1 MIPPASVACG
11 SSISDLL
18 LDTIRQRRNSAEQI
32 SIRIADRIF
41 SASILLALA
50 PLLTALLIL
59 TWILSGRRTP
69 LVAHKRVG
77 LDGNAFWM
85 LKLRTMWPSSTAV
98 NQAGP
103 ATEPPPQGSGDLAFE
118 RRTWIQK
125 IESPDTPSPL
135 DIKPKA
141 DPRVTSAFASW
152 CRVHSLDELPQL
164 WHVVSGEMSLVGPRP
179 LIASEI
185 NAHYAGSQGK
195 LLVAIPPG
203 ITGLWQVMGR
213 NTLTYRK
220 RRRLDLF
227 LVRNYSWKLY
237 WLVLLRTLPRV
248 ISGAGAW

>member
-1 MIPPASVACG
+1 MVEN
-11 SSISDLL
+11 SDPLL
-18 LDTIRQRRNSAEQI
+18 AAIRERRSSAEHTLV
-32 SIRIADRIF
+32 RLADRFI
-41 SASILLALA
+41 SASILLALG
-50 PLLTALLIL
+50 PVVIALVIF
-59 TWILSGRRTP
+59 TWIVSGRRAP

-77 LDGNAFWM
+77 LNGKAFWM
-85 LKLRTMWPSSTAV
+85 LKLRTMWPDGGV
-98 NQAGP
+98 
-103 ATEPPPQGSGDLAFE
+103 EPKHRG
-118 RRTWIQK
+118 WIQR
-125 IESPDTPSPL
+125 IESPDDQPPL

-164 WHVVSGEMSLVGPRP
+164 WHVVRGEMSLVGPRP
-179 LIASEI
+179 LVASEI
-185 NAHYAGSQGK
+185 KAHYGEMHGK

-213 NTLTYRK
+213 NTLSYRK

-237 WLVLLRTLPRV
+237 WRVLLRTLPRV